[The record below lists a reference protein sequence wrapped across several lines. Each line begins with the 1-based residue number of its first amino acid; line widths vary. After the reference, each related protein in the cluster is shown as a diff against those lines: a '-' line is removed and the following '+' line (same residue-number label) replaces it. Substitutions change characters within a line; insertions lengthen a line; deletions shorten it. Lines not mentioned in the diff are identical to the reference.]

1 MEEENKKEK
10 EGTSFSMQVKEELSG
25 VMGSARHCQLAEL
38 SALILCCGK
47 LIDGEAL
54 SGSTE
59 KLDENEN
66 ENLNKSNKSCNSK
79 TLIFESENESV
90 LRKYFTFVQKTFN
103 IELMRVHKGNGYAL
117 GLNAQDTKTILQ
129 AVKLSEGDS
138 LEDCTADSRLLLRNC
153 CRRAFIRGC
162 FLASG
167 SISAPQKGYH
177 FEIVTVSEARALQ
190 LQQLIHSC
198 GIEAKTVVRKKYHV
212 VYAKEGEQIADLLS
226 LMEAPK
232 ARMDFENI
240 RILKDVR
247 NSVNRKVNCEAANL
261 NKTANASLEQV
272 RDIEYISEYYGLES
286 LPENLKQAARLRLEK
301 PDASLTELGKLMDPP
316 VSKSGV
322 NHRFKKLKALA
333 NAVREKGGRL

>member
-10 EGTSFSMQVKEELSG
+10 EGASFSMQVKEELSNVEG
-25 VMGSARHCQLAEL
+25 ASRHCQLAEL
-38 SALILCCGK
+38 AALVLCCGR
-47 LIDGEAL
+47 LV
-54 SGSTE
+54 
-59 KLDENEN
+59 
-66 ENLNKSNKSCNSK
+66 NKKMDDDDDNSCINK
-79 TLIFESENESV
+79 TLLFESENETV

-117 GLNAQDTKTILQ
+117 ELNEQDTKRVLHAIE
-129 AVKLSEGDS
+129 LSEEEP
-138 LEDCTADSRLLLRNC
+138 LENCVADSRLLLRNC
-153 CRRAFIRGC
+153 CRRAFVRGC

-177 FEIVTVSEARALQ
+177 FEIVTVSEKRAQQ
-190 LQQLIHSC
+190 LQQIIRTC

-212 VYAKEGEQIADLLS
+212 VYAKEGEQIGDLLS

-232 ARMDFENI
+232 ARMNFENI

-286 LPENLKQAARLRLEK
+286 LPENLRQAARLRLEK
-301 PDASLTELGKLMDPP
+301 PDASLTELGKMMDPP

-333 NAVREKGGRL
+333 DQMREKGGRL